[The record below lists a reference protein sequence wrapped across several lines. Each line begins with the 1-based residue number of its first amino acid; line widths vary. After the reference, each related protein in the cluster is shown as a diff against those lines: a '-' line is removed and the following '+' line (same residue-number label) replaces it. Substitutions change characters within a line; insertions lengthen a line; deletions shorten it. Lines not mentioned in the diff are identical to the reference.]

1 MNAGADCL
9 PPVHAFKAVATLTA
23 LKPSLGRLGGIWLSN
38 IQPFGSGGIEVSDTL
53 MKSCC

>member
-9 PPVHAFKAVATLTA
+9 PTVHALKALATLTA

-38 IQPFGSGGIEVSDTL
+38 IQPFGSGGIEVSDIL